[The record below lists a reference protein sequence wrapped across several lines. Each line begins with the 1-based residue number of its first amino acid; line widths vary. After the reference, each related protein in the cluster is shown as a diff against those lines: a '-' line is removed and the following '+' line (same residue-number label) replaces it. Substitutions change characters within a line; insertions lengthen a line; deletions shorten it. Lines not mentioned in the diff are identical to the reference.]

1 MRPRRRFGMILNRED
16 GQTAV
21 TDAFQR
27 SVVEI
32 DMSRL
37 QVAGQVVL
45 LDREAVIL
53 RGDLDL
59 FGEAVQHR
67 LVGPAVA
74 EFEFEGVAAEGE
86 AEKLVAEA
94 DAEYRLAG
102 GDQVFHRLNGVAD
115 GGGVPGA
122 VREEDAVGIVGEHFL
137 GRRGA
142 GDDRDLTTDLG

>member
-53 RGDLDL
+53 RGDLDFL
-59 FGEAVQHR
+59 RPLIEHR
-67 LVGPAVA
+67 LVRASVA
-74 EFEFEGVAAEGE
+74 EF
-86 AEKLVAEA
+86 
-94 DAEYRLAG
+94 
-102 GDQVFHRLNGVAD
+102 
-115 GGGVPGA
+115 
-122 VREEDAVGIVGEHFL
+122 
-137 GRRGA
+137 
-142 GDDRDLTTDLG
+142 